1 MGGPLEGV
9 RIVELGT
16 MIAVPAAT
24 QLLTAQGARVLKVE
38 DTTIGDPLRFY
49 GSKKNGMSGWFA
61 VVNAGKRSIGID
73 LAHESGKD
81 VLWRLLAAT
90 DVFIQ
95 GFRPGVIDRLGFP
108 AALVLERHPQLIY
121 VSSSGFGLDGPFADR
136 PTFDPL
142 IQATAGWAGAQTVD
156 GVPTLIKGF
165 VADKVAAL
173 TTAQAITAALVARGV
188 NGKGQHLEASM
199 FEANV
204 AFNWP
209 DVMMH
214 TTLLD
219 DDAAHEPNVLRAY
232 QLFPSRDGWV
242 SVTAGTDGQWQA
254 VCDALDRPELARDAR
269 FIDAAARSADFEG
282 WYRVFGEMCSAFS
295 SAELL
300 ARCEQADVPA
310 APVLDPTEVASH
322 DQVVARDA
330 VPVVEHPVVGRMYIP
345 RQGVRFADAP
355 APGDLSAAPTH
366 GEHGDAVLAEL
377 GFDAA
382 EVAELR
388 QGGVIV

>member
-24 QLLTAQGARVLKVE
+24 QLLSAQGAHVLKVE
-38 DTTIGDPLRFY
+38 DTTVGDPLRFY

-61 VVNAGKRSIGID
+61 VVNAGKRSIGVD
-73 LAHESGKD
+73 LGDEAGKA
-81 VLWRLLAAT
+81 VLWRLIAAA

-108 AALVLERHPQLIY
+108 AALVCERHPGLIY
-121 VSSSGFGLDGPFADR
+121 VSSSGFGLDGPYANR

-188 NGKGQHLEASM
+188 SGEGQHLEASM

-214 TTLLD
+214 ATLLD
-219 DDAAHEPNVLRAY
+219 DDASHEPNVLRSY

-254 VCDALDRPELARDAR
+254 VCGALDRPELAHDQR
-269 FIDAAARSADFEG
+269 FIDAASRSADFEG
-282 WYRVFGEMCSAFS
+282 WYRVFGEMCSAFT

-300 ARCEQADVPA
+300 ARCAQADVPA
-310 APVLDPTEVASH
+310 AAVLDPAEVATH
-322 DQVVARDA
+322 DQVAARDA
-330 VPVVEHPVVGRMYIP
+330 VPVIEHPVVGRMRMP
-345 RQGVRFADAP
+345 RQGVRFAGAP
-355 APGDLSAAPTH
+355 APGDLSAAPSH
-366 GEHGDAVLAEL
+366 GEHSGAVLAEL
-377 GFDAA
+377 GFDIA
-382 EVAELR
+382 EVDELR
-388 QGGVIV
+388 ERGVIV